1 MKPYITL
8 GIETSCDET
17 GAALYHSE
25 KGLLS
30 DALFSQD
37 HHHAYGGVVPEI
49 GSRVQLERINP
60 IISSALEQAQ
70 LDLNDVDVIAVT
82 NRPGLAGSLLVG
94 VCFAKAIAGA
104 LNKKIIG
111 INHIEGHVFSPF
123 LEFDVPFPHICLT
136 SSGGHTSLFLVRG
149 FGEYEILGQTA
160 DDAAGEAFDK
170 IAKMLGLA
178 YPGGPEIEKRAALVD
193 FQDFF
198 RYPRHKPKTL
208 DFSYSGLKTAVMY
221 DLVKKNAYDMKTKKF
236 TGDDELINKVASSFL
251 ACVAD
256 VFVEKLERAIKQHPD
271 IKALTFVG
279 GVSRNK
285 FIRERIEQLAKKYEL
300 PLFIPSPQYCIDNGA
315 MIAFVGNYK
324 AAQGKFSDLY
334 LDVQP

>member
-30 DALFSQD
+30 HALYSQD
-37 HHHAYGGVVPEI
+37 HHNAYGGVVPEI

-60 IISSALEQAQ
+60 IISSALERAKLT
-70 LDLNDVDVIAVT
+70 LDDVDVIAVT

-94 VCFAKAIAGA
+94 VCFAKALAGA

-111 INHIEGHVFSPF
+111 INHIEGHVFSSF
-123 LEFDVPFPHICLT
+123 LEFNVPFPHISLT
-136 SSGGHTSLFLVRG
+136 SSGGHTALFLIRG
-149 FGEYEILGQTA
+149 FGDYTILGETA

-170 IAKMLGLA
+170 IAKMLGLP
-178 YPGGPEIEKRAALVD
+178 YPGGPEIEKRSAIVA

-198 RYPRHKPKTL
+198 NYPRHKPKTL
-208 DFSYSGLKTAVMY
+208 NFSYSGLKTAVMY
-221 DLVKKNAYDMKTKKF
+221 DLVKRNAYDMKTKKF
-236 TGDDELINKVASSFL
+236 TGNDEIINKVASSFL

-256 VFVEKLERAIKQHPD
+256 VFIVKLERAIKQHPD

-285 FIRERIEQLAKKYEL
+285 FIREKIDHLAEKYKL

-324 AAQGKFSDLY
+324 AAQGEFSNLY